1 MIKVMLIS
9 IALYIYFFL
18 IKNIQDRLKNTDKQ
32 YDVAIVYLFSLLHPK
47 MKMLSLINKYSKP
60 VKALFVF
67 RTQFKIF
74 WMKTRRLVTVPL
86 TA

>member
-47 MKMLSLINKYSKP
+47 IKMLSLICDSWGNSGSHQLSWKLSIQGP
-60 VKALFVF
+60 
-67 RTQFKIF
+67 
-74 WMKTRRLVTVPL
+74 
-86 TA
+86 

>member
-47 MKMLSLINKYSKP
+47 MKMLSLITFPMSFQTCKS
-60 VKALFVF
+60 FV
-67 RTQFKIF
+67 
-74 WMKTRRLVTVPL
+74 RLQNTI
-86 TA
+86 